1 MSSQIVIDPERELQS
16 GIVFVKYRWR
26 YRRRHAVAYSGRE
39 AVGVETGD
47 CEERQAH
54 LLIYKVKSGN
64 FCITERVNFSK
75 VLGVLAGPSRIVL
88 RLPDSDLKFRTK
100 RVSENEAW
108 MKTCALLNAFPNY
121 VIPRPP
127 EAHRSLLR
135 PELASLSAQYCEM
148 YNAHEAWAM
157 HVLSSNVAEAWD
169 IVGLRVV
176 TIGKDNKLNVIH
188 LTTGFNHLKVSR
200 YDILR
205 CGFWG
210 SMIFLE
216 IHVGLRGMLW
226 MDCFQ
231 DQVKDVRDKIHNFA
245 FYGPEARM
253 SPLPQFP
260 SFFADLPFSPRCYF
274 DKPHRSRSTSQSSES
289 SDRSGDALSSSL
301 QPEGAAGPWVN
312 LTNHPSFMPRKLT
325 SPSAKYLSQRPTDH
339 TTQELEIVHREGKR
353 RSILLQPH
361 NPGNDAT
368 TGSSP
373 PEGYTEPVATNNRVS
388 ISSLT
393 ADKPADYCT
402 PIAHSDEYII
412 MHSANHTTVDLTT
425 S

>member
-1 MSSQIVIDPERELQS
+1 MHDHLISSLQLEAVMSSQVVIDPERELQS

-39 AVGVETGD
+39 TVGVETGD

-54 LLIYKVKSGN
+54 LLIYKVKSGY
-64 FCITERVNFSK
+64 FCITKRVNFSE
-75 VLGVLAGPSRIVL
+75 VLNVLAGPSRIVL

-100 RVSENEAW
+100 RASENEAW
-108 MKTCALLNAFPNY
+108 MKACTLLNAFPNY

-127 EAHRSLLR
+127 EAHKSLLR
-135 PELASLSAQYCEM
+135 PDLASLSAQYCEM

-157 HVLSSNVAEAWD
+157 HVLSSNVAEAWN

-200 YDILR
+200 DDILR
-205 CGFWG
+205 CGCWG

-231 DQVKDVRDKIHNFA
+231 NQVKDVRDKIHNFA

-274 DKPHRSRSTSQSSES
+274 DKPHRSRSTSGSQSSES
-289 SDRSGDALSSSL
+289 SDRFGDALSSSL
-301 QPEGAAGPWVN
+301 QLEEAAGPRVN
-312 LTNHPSFMPRKLT
+312 LTNHPSFMPRELT
-325 SPSAKYLSQRPTDH
+325 SSAKYLSQLQRPTDH
-339 TTQELEIVHREGKR
+339 TTQEPEIVHCEGKR
-353 RSILLQPH
+353 RSTLLQPH
-361 NPGNDAT
+361 SSGNGAT
-368 TGSSP
+368 TGSTP
-373 PEGYTEPVATNNRVS
+373 PEGYRGTEPVATNNHVS

-393 ADKPADYCT
+393 ADIPADT
-402 PIAHSDEYII
+402 I
-412 MHSANHTTVDLTT
+412 VLL
-425 S
+425 